1 MTLGATTLVSTD
13 ITSLFANSKVGEV
26 FSAAG
31 VSAFLSFPF
40 EKSVIFYIF
49 LVKTGVLIYFMYT
62 GYKQDKKNGPKFM
75 QKLQVL
81 CSR

>member
-31 VSAFLSFPF
+31 VSAFLNFPF
-40 EKSVIFYIF
+40 EKSIIFYIF
-49 LVKTGVLIYFMYT
+49 LAKTGVLIYFMYT
-62 GYKQDKKNGPKFM
+62 GYKQDKKKWTKIHAKTAGA
-75 QKLQVL
+75 V
-81 CSR
+81 